1 MSRSGRDAASAEG
14 AGRLV
19 GPIRRAR
26 ERVRRERSE
35 VRAEIEALGEFDE
48 RLAAIPVE
56 PSPSPDAVRG
66 PPGLSPGLDRTPS
79 PALGRVREAYRETVM
94 AVPHYE
100 RVYGESLAENL
111 AAEFGP
117 GLSAVLDAD
126 APGAFTAARRDALRS
141 AVRSVAHGRRELAD
155 ALAAEADSLDDAAAT
170 TTDVATDLAGAG
182 PHDPSVLGAALDALD
197 ALVADRQRHFADVE
211 RLLASGRE
219 LCAYLYADREWTYP
233 VLHVCATLRERIER
247 ARLKP

>member
-1 MSRSGRDAASAEG
+1 M
-14 AGRLV
+14 
-19 GPIRRAR
+19 
-26 ERVRRERSE
+26 
-35 VRAEIEALGEFDE
+35 RAEIEALEAFDD
-48 RLAAIPVE
+48 RLATIPVE
-56 PSPSPDAVRG
+56 PPPGADATRS
-66 PPGLSPGLDRTPS
+66 PPGLSPGLDRAPS

-141 AVRSVAHGRRELAD
+141 AVGSVAHGRRELAE
-155 ALAAEADSLDDAAAT
+155 ALAAETDSLDAAAAT
-170 TTDVATDLAGAG
+170 TTDVAADLVGAG
-182 PHDPSVLGAALDALD
+182 PHDPSVLAATLDALD
-197 ALVADRQRHFADVE
+197 ALVAERQSHFTDVG
-211 RLLASGRE
+211 RLLAPGQE
-219 LCAYLYADREWTYP
+219 LCAYLYADRGWTFP